1 MRRMRWLM
9 VVLLL
14 SVAALLI
21 ASAAIA
27 HHIWRE
33 HRKLPAPHPEVERS
47 GKADKEIEEAP

>member
-9 VVLLL
+9 VVLLI

-33 HRKLPAPHPEVERS
+33 HKRRPTPPAVAEKTGE
-47 GKADKEIEEAP
+47 ADREIEEAP